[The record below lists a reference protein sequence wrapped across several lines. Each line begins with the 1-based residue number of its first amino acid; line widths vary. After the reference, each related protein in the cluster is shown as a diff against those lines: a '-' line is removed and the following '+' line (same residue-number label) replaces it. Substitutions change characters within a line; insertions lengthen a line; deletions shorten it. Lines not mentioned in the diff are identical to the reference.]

1 MDDKLTRAAE
11 DPLIKQDEN
20 LQLEQDV
27 IVPLAASRKV
37 YVFET
42 TDFWRQMKTAAYVPS
57 SLVFGVEL
65 MKQLRCNS
73 LIPLLISISP
83 HSPIPTLS
91 IKPINN
97 PTMLHRSISHYRPNR
112 QNRSKCRN
120 RSIRNHWRR
129 SQGQRRNHHGRIHI
143 RETLLCHQFHCWK

>member
-1 MDDKLTRAAE
+1 MTVFDRSLFDEIKVAMDDKLTRAAE

-57 SLVFGVEL
+57 SLVFGIEL

-73 LIPLLISISP
+73 LIPLLIPIPP
-83 HSPIPTLS
+83 HSPFPTL
-91 IKPINN
+91 
-97 PTMLHRSISHYRPNR
+97 
-112 QNRSKCRN
+112 
-120 RSIRNHWRR
+120 
-129 SQGQRRNHHGRIHI
+129 
-143 RETLLCHQFHCWK
+143 

>member
-1 MDDKLTRAAE
+1 MVVYTVCPLFLFSGSKELMTVFDRSLFDEIKVAMDDKLTRAAE

-57 SLVFGVEL
+57 LFALGWADIVAP
-65 MKQLRCNS
+65 R
-73 LIPLLISISP
+73 
-83 HSPIPTLS
+83 
-91 IKPINN
+91 
-97 PTMLHRSISHYRPNR
+97 
-112 QNRSKCRN
+112 
-120 RSIRNHWRR
+120 
-129 SQGQRRNHHGRIHI
+129 
-143 RETLLCHQFHCWK
+143 

>member
-27 IVPLAASRKV
+27 IVPLAAARKV

-57 SLVFGVEL
+57 LF
-65 MKQLRCNS
+65 
-73 LIPLLISISP
+73 
-83 HSPIPTLS
+83 TL
-91 IKPINN
+91 
-97 PTMLHRSISHYRPNR
+97 YRPD
-112 QNRSKCRN
+112 
-120 RSIRNHWRR
+120 SIAPLSPPHPSTYPATTAQLHLYSVN
-129 SQGQRRNHHGRIHI
+129 QTPQ
-143 RETLLCHQFHCWK
+143 

>member
-42 TDFWRQMKTAAYVPS
+42 TDFWRQMKTAAYVLPFHFVNS
-57 SLVFGVEL
+57 REL
-65 MKQLRCNS
+65 IIQICSHR
-73 LIPLLISISP
+73 LIPLPIPIP
-83 HSPIPTLS
+83 PYSPIFTL
-91 IKPINN
+91 
-97 PTMLHRSISHYRPNR
+97 
-112 QNRSKCRN
+112 
-120 RSIRNHWRR
+120 
-129 SQGQRRNHHGRIHI
+129 
-143 RETLLCHQFHCWK
+143 

>member
-57 SLVFGVEL
+57 SLTMSQAYNVAP
-65 MKQLRCNS
+65 R
-73 LIPLLISISP
+73 SP
-83 HSPIPTLS
+83 PHPSTCPDTIAQPHLYSVNQT
-91 IKPINN
+91 P
-97 PTMLHRSISHYRPNR
+97 
-112 QNRSKCRN
+112 Q
-120 RSIRNHWRR
+120 
-129 SQGQRRNHHGRIHI
+129 
-143 RETLLCHQFHCWK
+143 

>member
-42 TDFWRQMKTAAYVPS
+42 TDFWRQMKTAAYFPS
-57 SLVFGVEL
+57 LFSLGWAD
-65 MKQLRCNS
+65 S
-73 LIPLLISISP
+73 LAPLSQP
-83 HSPIPTLS
+83 HPSTYLDTTAQPLPYS
-91 IKPINN
+91 V
-97 PTMLHRSISHYRPNR
+97 NR
-112 QNRSKCRN
+112 
-120 RSIRNHWRR
+120 
-129 SQGQRRNHHGRIHI
+129 
-143 RETLLCHQFHCWK
+143 THQ

>member
-1 MDDKLTRAAE
+1 MVNGGVYRVSFVLQWKQELIAVFDRSLFDEIKVAMDDKLTRAAE

-57 SLVFGVEL
+57 LF
-65 MKQLRCNS
+65 
-73 LIPLLISISP
+73 
-83 HSPIPTLS
+83 TLS
-91 IKPINN
+91 WAYNIAP
-97 PTMLHRSISHYRPNR
+97 
-112 QNRSKCRN
+112 
-120 RSIRNHWRR
+120 R
-129 SQGQRRNHHGRIHI
+129 SQPPPSTYLDTTAQPHLYSVNQ
-143 RETLLCHQFHCWK
+143 TPQ